1 MKKTNLA
8 LLRTS
13 EGWGSQNDPKEIL
26 IIVCLIINK
35 IMSTITWDHIALV
48 RLVEP
53 TVWKGPMCLT
63 HSLEGVPYHCLV
75 VVACTVVC
83 ALGLTPSIF
92 SGFAWTLCGVL
103 YGTTSP
109 TKGFNNVT
117 RIQSI
122 LRQRQAVY
130 SLKSFNLQ
138 CVEGAYNTIIHV
150 LWTDEMSD
158 VS

>member
-35 IMSTITWDHIALV
+35 IMSAITWDHIALV

-53 TVWKGPMCLT
+53 KVWKGPMCLT

-83 ALGLTPSIF
+83 ALGPNPQHLFGFCMDSVRGFVWNDISNKGAQQCDANSIDSLPAS
-92 SGFAWTLCGVL
+92 SGIF
-103 YGTTSP
+103 
-109 TKGFNNVT
+109 
-117 RIQSI
+117 
-122 LRQRQAVY
+122 
-130 SLKSFNLQ
+130 LKSFNLQ